1 MISYPCQANIFKK
14 QLSSP
19 NSNKAFTLVELL
31 VVIAIIG
38 LLSTISTI
46 ALNSARSKARDS
58 RRLSDIHNLSLALE
72 MYYSDVGTYPL
83 SPTSTGIIGGLCL
96 SDLGISS
103 TCGVNTYLAK
113 IPDDPKGSKHY
124 LYSTVVNPQ
133 YYELI
138 YEEETIPDDCPP
150 YWVRVPGNTLYHTR
164 TFCVMQYEAKIKGQD
179 DGNQTYSASY
189 EPESRISG
197 TPWVNISQIN
207 AKSECESIGAHL
219 VTEDEWLTIVRNIE
233 LQPANWS
240 SGQIGSGYIP
250 RGNSDGIGA
259 AIDGTE
265 PLTGVNKRTLT
276 LSNGEVI
283 WDIAGNVFD
292 WTDATILGKDEPK
305 GVANPSGFGVYQY
318 SSLYSYGTISPE
330 RLLPLNPAWNSAQGY
345 GRIYTSGVPTN
356 MTTYA
361 FIRGN
366 HWSNGV
372 EAGILAL
379 WLSNGPGNS
388 SSHVGFR
395 CAR

>member
-1 MISYPCQANIFKK
+1 MF
-14 QLSSP
+14 LF
-19 NSNKAFTLVELL
+19 SNKKIKSSLVAFTLVELL

-38 LLSTISTI
+38 LLSTLSTI

-72 MYYSDVGTYPL
+72 MYYADVGTYPL
-83 SPTSTGIIGGLCL
+83 SPTSTGIIGGLCF

-103 TCGVNTYLAK
+103 TCGINTYLAK

-150 YWVRVPGNTLYHTR
+150 YWIRVPGNTLYHTR

-179 DGNQTYSASY
+179 NGNQTYSASY

-219 VTEDEWLTIVRNIE
+219 ITEDEWLTIVRNIE
-233 LQPANWS
+233 LQPANWTLGS
-240 SGQIGSGYIP
+240 VGSGQIP
-250 RGNSDGIGA
+250 RGNSDSSA
-259 AIDGTE
+259 AMDGTDS
-265 PLTGVNKRTLT
+265 LTDIHKRTLT

-283 WDIAGNVFD
+283 WDIAGNVWD

-305 GVANPSGFGVYQY
+305 GVANPSSFSWYEY
-318 SSLYSYGTISPE
+318 SSLYSYGALSPE
-330 RLLPLNPAWNSAQGY
+330 RLLPLNPTWNTNQGY

-356 MTTYA
+356 TTTYA
-361 FIRGN
+361 FLRGGD
-366 HWSNGV
+366 WGYGTDAGV
-372 EAGILAL
+372 MAL
-379 WLSNGPGNS
+379 YLRCGPGCS
-388 SSHVGFR
+388 SSAFGFR
-395 CAR
+395 CVR

>member
-14 QLSSP
+14 QSPAP

-72 MYYSDVGTYPL
+72 MYYNDVGAYPL

-150 YWVRVPGNTLYHTR
+150 YWIRVPGNTLYHTR

-179 DGNQTYSASY
+179 NGNQTYSASY

-219 VTEDEWLTIVRNIE
+219 ITEDEWLTIVRNIE
-233 LQPANWS
+233 LQPANWTLGS
-240 SGQIGSGYIP
+240 VGSGQIP
-250 RGNSDGIGA
+250 RGNSDSSA
-259 AIDGTE
+259 AMDGTDS
-265 PLTGVNKRTLT
+265 LTDIHKRTLT

-283 WDIAGNVFD
+283 WDIAGNVWD

-305 GVANPSGFGVYQY
+305 GVANPSSFSWYEY
-318 SSLYSYGTISPE
+318 SSLYSYGALSPE
-330 RLLPLNPAWNSAQGY
+330 RLLPLNPTWNTNQGY

-356 MTTYA
+356 TTTYA
-361 FIRGN
+361 FLRGGD
-366 HWSNGV
+366 WSVGPNAGV
-372 EAGILAL
+372 LTLA
-379 WLSNGPGNS
+379 LSNGPGYS
-388 SSHVGFR
+388 YIYVGFR
-395 CAR
+395 CVR